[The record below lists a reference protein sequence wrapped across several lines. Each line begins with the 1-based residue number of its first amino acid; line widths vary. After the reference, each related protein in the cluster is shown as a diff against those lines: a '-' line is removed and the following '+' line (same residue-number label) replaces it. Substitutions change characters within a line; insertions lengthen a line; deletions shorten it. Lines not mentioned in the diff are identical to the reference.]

1 MKVYLDVCC
10 LNRPFDDQ
18 THDRIRLER
27 EAVLAIISRCQ
38 TGNWLLVGSEAI
50 DIEVSRIPDREK
62 RQKVGILYSISQ
74 SNVIVGADVEKRAID
89 LENLGF
95 NPFDA
100 LHISCAEKSR
110 VDVLLTTDDRLLR
123 KAVQNKDVL
132 NVKVRNPVKWLIEV
146 I

>member
-1 MKVYLDVCC
+1 MYLDVCC

-18 THDRIRLER
+18 TNDRIRLER

-38 TGNWLLVGSEAI
+38 TGTWLLVGSEAI

-100 LHISCAEKSR
+100 LHISCAEESK
-110 VDVLLTTDDRLLR
+110 VDVSFTTDDRLLR

-132 NVKVRNPVKWLIEV
+132 NVMVRNPVKWLIEV

>member
-95 NPFDA
+95 NPLTHCIFPVP
-100 LHISCAEKSR
+100 KR
-110 VDVLLTTDDRLLR
+110 VGLMCC
-123 KAVQNKDVL
+123 
-132 NVKVRNPVKWLIEV
+132 
-146 I
+146 